1 VPVVEPSEFNE
12 PITISPRAA
21 PVRVKVPVVASS
33 VLCAETVAEVN
44 AAVPNEALVMLGPVA
59 PISRVPTVTRPVLLI
74 VVEAIVPSVF
84 VPVEE
89 VKPVAK
95 VVTPLIVGIVAVLIV
110 AVLIVAVPIVAV
122 PVEAVI

>member
-12 PITISPRAA
+12 PIIMSPSAA
-21 PVRVKVPVVASS
+21 PVNPKLPVVADAT
-33 VLCAETVAEVN
+33 LCAETVAEVN
-44 AAVPNEALVMLGPVA
+44 AAVPKLTAVSFGPLA
-59 PISRVPTVTRPVLLI
+59 PTWRVPVVPKPVLLI
-74 VVEAIVPSVF
+74 VAEAIVPSVF